1 MNFKAKIIILLIMAI
16 PIKNFGQK
24 LKYIHPSEV
33 KWILAHP
40 FIARKAYKISKRA
53 GQVATAQKFNPQLD
67 GDDNGGMVD
76 AFRHCFWMALLV
88 QEISPKAA
96 YKLGIAHEKGNYRDF
111 KKKRYEDGAVPD
123 SVASEMD
130 LKNNKIGLELGQEY
144 MGVDEETL
152 KQVVLNAVINGE
164 CWKIKKDSA
173 GNSLDAEGNI
183 IPQNK
188 LENNW
193 RTPRV
198 LVPSDYKFDD

>member
-1 MNFKAKIIILLIMAI
+1 MAI

-33 KWILAHP
+33 KWILVHP
-40 FIARKAYKISKRA
+40 FIAKKAYKISERA
-53 GQVATAQKFNPQLD
+53 AKVSAAQKQNPQFD

-88 QEISPKAA
+88 QKISPKAA
-96 YKLGIAHEKGNYRDF
+96 YKLGVAHEKGNYRDF
-111 KKKRYEDGAVPD
+111 KKKRFEEGQIPD

-152 KQVVLNAVINGE
+152 KQAVIFAVINGD

-173 GNSLDAEGNI
+173 GNSLDIEGNI

-188 LENNW
+188 LKNKW
-193 RTPRV
+193 ITPRV
-198 LVPSDYKFDD
+198 LVPSDYKFETD